1 MNVFDSGTTLKSM
14 GYVETPELCYREIL
28 QKRPS
33 MQGTCWFIVF
43 TKVLGYFLIGSATIS
58 QIPQIFK
65 ILRRRNASGVS
76 FLSMLLMLESSSS
89 SVAYSLS
96 KEYPINSWGENL
108 VFMLQNV
115 ILVCLLLR
123 YNQRP
128 LASLSFMIFY
138 IVVMIVLILPVI
150 PSDILFFINIVG
162 LPAIGASR
170 VIQIYT
176 NHKNKSS
183 GQLSAASTFL
193 CIVHSCGRLTTSIVI
208 TKDWMM
214 ILTFLQVI
222 VLNTILTCQ
231 VLYYRRNARPKTQNK
246 VATS

>member
-1 MNVFDSGTTLKSM
+1 MSILYRETTLKSM
-14 GYVETPELCYREIL
+14 GYVETPEYCYSEIL
-28 QKRPS
+28 QRRPS
-33 MQGTCWFIVF
+33 MQGSCWFILF
-43 TKVLGYFLIGSATIS
+43 TKALGYFLIGSATIS

-76 FLSMLLMLESSSS
+76 FLSMLLMLEASSS

-123 YNQRP
+123 YNKRP

-150 PSDILFFINIVG
+150 PSDVILFINIIG
-162 LPAIGASR
+162 LPAASASR
-170 VIQIYT
+170 IIQIYT
-176 NHKNKSS
+176 NHKNKSA

-193 CIVHSCGRLTTSIVI
+193 CIFQSCGRLTTSIVL
-208 TKDWMM
+208 TKDWIM
-214 ILTFLQVI
+214 ILTFIQVI
-222 VLNTILTCQ
+222 ILNIILTCQ
-231 VLYYRRNARPKTQNK
+231 VLYYRRKTK
-246 VATS
+246 TK